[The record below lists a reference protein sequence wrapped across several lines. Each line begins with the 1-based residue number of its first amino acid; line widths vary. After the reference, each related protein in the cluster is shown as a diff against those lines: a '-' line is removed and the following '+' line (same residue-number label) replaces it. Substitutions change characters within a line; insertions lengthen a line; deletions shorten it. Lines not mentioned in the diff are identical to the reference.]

1 MIEPGQLWSMLRRDG
16 LGVRTF
22 LTLSSPEPNDHGYH
36 QVLVLKLDSMK
47 TLRVNANSFL
57 NPKSWRREA

>member
-1 MIEPGQLWSMLRRDG
+1 MLRRDG

-22 LTLSSPEPNDHGYH
+22 LTLSSPEPNDRGYH